1 MALCGRAWA
10 PWCSGPGTPPRWL
23 GCSTAGCPR
32 AAPRLAIRT
41 ALGPAGHGCCV
52 GSVGYIAAQVAL
64 LDVSLHTV
72 GLHRPLTVVLV
83 AAAIERLGT
92 LVPITPGGAGVAEI
106 GAIAWLVGH
115 RAWPARGGGRR
126 APLPGLP
133 RRHGDPGRRSLSWV
147 AGHGA
152 NGLRAAPA
160 REVRR
165 MRILHV
171 TDHYPPVMAGIEAHV
186 AEPGGSSGGRRR
198 HRHGAHLDPV
208 HAPRGRRCDDSG
220 PVEVLRAR
228 SLVEGWR
235 TETSD
240 VDVVHAHV
248 SVVAPFTAPLA
259 AAAARRG
266 VPTVVTVHS
275 LWNGFGPLP
284 TWAAAVAGLRGAPV
298 TWTAVSRV
306 AAGHLAP
313 RLPAGTP
320 VHLLPNAVDAAPRAR
335 TRCVDGS
342 VRIVS
347 TMRLAG
353 RKRPLEL
360 LHVFDRLQA
369 SAGVPVS

>member
-1 MALCGRAWA
+1 
-10 PWCSGPGTPPRWL
+10 
-23 GCSTAGCPR
+23 
-32 AAPRLAIRT
+32 
-41 ALGPAGHGCCV
+41 
-52 GSVGYIAAQVAL
+52 
-64 LDVSLHTV
+64 
-72 GLHRPLTVVLV
+72 
-83 AAAIERLGT
+83 
-92 LVPITPGGAGVAEI
+92 
-106 GAIAWLVGH
+106 
-115 RAWPARGGGRR
+115 
-126 APLPGLP
+126 
-133 RRHGDPGRRSLSWV
+133 
-147 AGHGA
+147 
-152 NGLRAAPA
+152 
-160 REVRR
+160 

-171 TDHYPPVMAGIEAHV
+171 TDHYPPVTGGIEQHV
-186 AEPGGSSGGRRR
+186 ANLAARQAAAGHTVRVLTSTPSRAE
-198 HRHGAHLDPV
+198 
-208 HAPRGRRCDDSG
+208 GRRCDDSG

-228 SLVEGWR
+228 SLVDGWR
-235 TETSD
+235 TGTND

-259 AAAARRG
+259 AAVARRG

-313 RLPAGTP
+313 RLPAGTS

-335 TRCVDGS
+335 TRGVDGS

-369 SAGVPVS
+369 SAGVPVELSLMGDGPLRPRMEHEVRRRGLGGLVTLRGTVDNLTVRAVLAESDLYVAPARLESFGLAALEARAVGLPVVGLSTTGLTEFVRDGAEGLLATDDRGLLDALARLVQEPSLRFGISEHNRTVPTTHTWPRALHLHEQTYETAIGARARPVGEVVLP